1 MFQPV
6 YTKATT
12 MKMVELLKRKI
23 PLERAEYVL
32 FAVLLLIVC
41 LFPYPDIAPKGS
53 GHYGFVS
60 SHGLTLAAHLSPD
73 RHFLMYNR
81 ILVDSRGADY
91 YEAYNRFSIVP
102 YALIRG
108 AMELGGDDLFA
119 QVTAA
124 RKLMLLFW
132 LGAMFCIYLAFRRLG
147 RRPFVAM
154 TIVLLAFSSYYF
166 LFYGDL
172 IFNDIPALFGCM
184 LLFHGLV
191 VHWQENKPRQLLVKA
206 LVAVALGWQAYAMLF
221 PAVALLQ
228 WKNRRTKENLLLAA
242 APLLLGVALLAFN
255 LANECIATQTP
266 LSETSTYRSM
276 VHRLGVGAEEEYQIT
291 NPAYSHLLF
300 AKYILNRAQLAATP
314 APATLALQAL
324 NQNVF
329 LPLGFYV
336 DITGIRLPSLLLGL
350 LVLLATAGAVAKKT
364 IPPFPASCLL
374 ALAFF
379 WTIPMWGFT
388 FYHEFQAIFMVG
400 IPLIFFDAL
409 LRVFPAGS
417 RILPL
422 LALLTLLTMLVAYR
436 SHVEDKVFEQ
446 RDAAVRLSALQA
458 AADSLRGETAPVVFV
473 EKTKERS
480 IGGAW
485 HTLGFTLP
493 NARFTHDERVAQWRL
508 LDNPLRI
515 ERIGTPDPR

>member
-1 MFQPV
+1 
-6 YTKATT
+6 
-12 MKMVELLKRKI
+12 MKILALLKAKAL
-23 PLERAEYVL
+23 LERTERLERVL
-32 FAVLLLIVC
+32 FAILLLAVC
-41 LFPYPDIAPKGS
+41 LLPYPDIAPKGND
-53 GHYGFVS
+53 HYGFVS
-60 SHGLTLAAHLSPD
+60 SHGLALAAHLSPE

-81 ILVDSRGADY
+81 IVVDAVGADH

-119 QVTAA
+119 QVTSA

-132 LGAMFCIYLAFRRLG
+132 LAAAFCAYLAFRRLG
-147 RRPFVAM
+147 RRPFVAL

-191 VHWQENKPRQLLVKA
+191 VHWQENRPRQLLVKA

-242 APLLLGVALLAFN
+242 APLLLGIALLAFN

-300 AKYILNRAQLAATP
+300 AKYILNRAQLATMP
-314 APATLALQAL
+314 AIATLTLQAL

-374 ALAFF
+374 ALAVF

-388 FYHEFQAIFMVG
+388 FYHEFQALFMVG

-409 LRVFPAGS
+409 LGLFPAKS
-417 RILPL
+417 KLLPM
-422 LALLTLLTMLVAYR
+422 LALLAMLASFNVSL
-436 SHVEDKVFEQ
+436 SHVEGKLLEQ
-446 RDAAVRLSALQA
+446 QNAAVRLSALQA
-458 AADSLRGETAPVVFV
+458 AADSLRGETSPVVFV
-473 EKTKERS
+473 EMAKERS

-485 HTLGFTLP
+485 HTLGFALP

-508 LDNPLRI
+508 LDHPLRI
-515 ERIGTPDPR
+515 ERISSSPGR